1 LSVSRIN
8 EEVFMEAKVKAKRR
22 RKGEA
27 GFTLVE
33 LLIVVAIL
41 AVLVAIVVPNFTGLL
56 GTGQETAGAAEK
68 VIVQT
73 AVDAKMADQNMAST
87 VAIITATEDMTAFG
101 LYPDYMRSPS
111 TKGTYTCDTTGLV
124 DQVTTGYEP

>member
-1 LSVSRIN
+1 
-8 EEVFMEAKVKAKRR
+8 MEAKVKAKRR
-22 RKGEA
+22 RKGES

-73 AVDAKMADQNMAST
+73 AVDAKMADQNMAT
-87 VAIITATEDMTAFG
+87 TAGVATATDDMTTFG

-124 DQVTTGYEP
+124 DQATTGYEP

>member
-1 LSVSRIN
+1 
-8 EEVFMEAKVKAKRR
+8 MEAKVKAKGR

-87 VAIITATEDMTAFG
+87 AGVATATDDMAAFG
-101 LYPDYMRSPS
+101 LYAEYMRSPK

-124 DQVTTGYEP
+124 TQVTTGYETGP

>member
-1 LSVSRIN
+1 
-8 EEVFMEAKVKAKRR
+8 MEAKEKARGR
-22 RKGEA
+22 WRGEG

-56 GTGQETAGAAEK
+56 GSGQTTAADAEK

-73 AVDAKMADQNMAST
+73 AVDAKMANENMAT
-87 VAIITATEDMTAFG
+87 TTAITTATSDMTTFG
-101 LYPDYMRSPS
+101 LYPDYMRSAT
-111 TKGTYTCDTTGLV
+111 TKGTYKCDTTGLV
-124 DQVTTGYEP
+124 EQVTTGYESP